1 MRGRFETPRLIHL
14 TMPST
19 KTSATATSTT
29 ALAGALRDHFTNV
42 VLPLWRG
49 PGFNAGLKLPYE
61 AVSADDHRPL
71 PAERYRAMAC
81 ARQLFVFS
89 QAGDAAHAQVLFD
102 SLMHT
107 FQDTRHGGWFYSVD
121 AQGAPLDTTKDL
133 YTHAFIVFAC
143 AQYGRRSGNRD
154 ALEVVHRTSALI
166 QSNFLAE
173 DDLFN
178 AALTADF
185 AGVSGT
191 PIQNPLMHLT
201 EAWLAARESTRDNAF
216 DAALHRLAGA
226 VARHF
231 VHAPTGCI
239 AELPIGADDNRLEP
253 GHQFEWYWLVKQ
265 APDLFEASGLD
276 EALARA
282 FAFAQQ
288 CGVDP
293 QTGACT
299 HRSTKPARS
308 RTRPS
313 ASGLKRNTCARWQV
327 MTTQPRSPR
336 CRGKS
341 SCSSNASCVRR
352 AGSSARRRPGRW
364 RAPTCRRP
372 RRITS
377 QPPTRRYRTEQSR
390 SDQAAGTRAAARQ
403 SISTLRA
410 ATVPRSRR
418 RI

>member
-1 MRGRFETPRLIHL
+1 LIHL

-107 FQDTRHGGWFYSVD
+107 FQDTRQGGWFYSVD

-154 ALEVVHRTSALI
+154 ALEAVHRTSALI

-178 AALTADF
+178 AALTSDF

-201 EAWLAARESTRDNAF
+201 EAWLAAREATRDNAF

-293 QTGACT
+293 QTGGVY
-299 HRSTKPARS
+299 
-308 RTRPS
+308 
-313 ASGLKRNTCARWQV
+313 ASLDETGTIKDA
-327 MTTQPRSPR
+327 TQ
-336 CRGKS
+336 
-341 SCSSNASCVRR
+341 
-352 AGSSARRRPGRW
+352 
-364 RAPTCRRP
+364 
-372 RRITS
+372 RIWA
-377 QPPTRRYRTEQSR
+377 QTEY
-390 SDQAAGTRAAARQ
+390 
-403 SISTLRA
+403 LRA
-410 ATVPRSRR
+410 LASHDNPASLAALPRQIELFQQRFLRSQGWFECKTPAGEVARADMPSTTPYHLATAYEALPD
-418 RI
+418 